1 MELLDKCIDYIK
13 YMDIND
19 FVYRFYKISKV
30 EDDYILNKLNLLFND
45 FIIFWS
51 SLDNNNKI
59 NFIKVIETY
68 DKNKKYKV
76 KFPRNMITIVEN
88 GKMMLVLK

>member
-1 MELLDKCIDYIK
+1 
-13 YMDIND
+13 MDIND
-19 FVYRFYKISKV
+19 FVYRFYKTSKV